1 MLEQE
6 PDKGLGNEG
15 FGRLAAGFLDSIR
28 PEEKLHSQIVGALG
42 IFNSLRLFREYPSSD
57 EHRSV
62 LNFQIRIHPPA
73 TREIPSY
80 LWLREGVRSFL
91 NGPDCATRCQAA
103 RGETLKCALTRRLS
117 HFATG
122 FTLLIG
128 LLIIAGIPAFGQRK
142 SSETIDATAFG
153 TSTQLGRN
161 FGVKII
167 IYEFSSPEDRD
178 ILVQAFQKGQNDA
191 LVNSLE
197 KMKSVG
203 RITIP
208 GTLGFDLS
216 FIREIITP
224 TGRTI
229 RFVTNRKIAFGES
242 YWDAQTRSFNLTA
255 GEININ
261 DKEKDKSSGV
271 LFPAAQL
278 IVNKEGE
285 LQWELNQ
292 NEWKLVNII
301 EWD

>member
-1 MLEQE
+1 M
-6 PDKGLGNEG
+6 
-15 FGRLAAGFLDSIR
+15 RA
-28 PEEKLHSQIVGALG
+28 
-42 IFNSLRLFREYPSSD
+42 NSKILY
-57 EHRSV
+57 
-62 LNFQIRIHPPA
+62 
-73 TREIPSY
+73 
-80 LWLREGVRSFL
+80 
-91 NGPDCATRCQAA
+91 
-103 RGETLKCALTRRLS
+103 
-117 HFATG
+117 FATEIA
-122 FTLLIG
+122 LLIG
-128 LLIIAGIPAFGQRK
+128 LLIVASIPGFGQRK

-167 IYEFSSPEDRD
+167 IYEFSTPEDRD
-178 ILVQAFQKGQNDA
+178 VLVQAFQKGQNDA
-191 LVNSLE
+191 LVNTLE
-197 KMKSVG
+197 KMRSVG
-203 RITIP
+203 RIQIP

-229 RFVTNRKIAFGES
+229 RFVTNRKIAFGEN
-242 YWDAQTRSFNLTA
+242 YWDTQTKSFNLTA

-261 DKEKDKSSGV
+261 DKEKDKSGGV

-292 NEWKLVNII
+292 NPWKLVNII

>member
-1 MLEQE
+1 MRVESLFATVEICNAFFVEIERQCDRVSSILRGE
-6 PDKGLGNEG
+6 SNTSSIVFIRVATTVISPSVASVLASLCSELDLISGGLAITHCARRNGMRTN
-15 FGRLAAGFLDSIR
+15 
-28 PEEKLHSQIVGALG
+28 LG
-42 IFNSLRLFREYPSSD
+42 I
-57 EHRSV
+57 
-62 LNFQIRIHPPA
+62 LNFAKGI
-73 TREIPSY
+73 S
-80 LWLREGVRSFL
+80 
-91 NGPDCATRCQAA
+91 
-103 RGETLKCALTRRLS
+103 
-117 HFATG
+117 
-122 FTLLIG
+122 LLIG
-128 LLIIAGIPAFGQRK
+128 LIMIASLPGFGQRG
-142 SSETIDATAFG
+142 STETIDATAFG

-161 FGVKII
+161 FGVKIL

-178 ILVQAFQKGQNDA
+178 ILVQAFQQGQNDGM
-191 LVNSLE
+191 VNALE

-242 YWDAQTRSFNLTA
+242 YWSTQTKSFNLTA
-255 GEININ
+255 GEINIDDN
-261 DKEKDKSSGV
+261 DKSKSGGV

-292 NEWKLVNII
+292 NSWKLTNII
-301 EWD
+301 EWK

>member
-1 MLEQE
+1 MC
-6 PDKGLGNEG
+6 
-15 FGRLAAGFLDSIR
+15 A
-28 PEEKLHSQIVGALG
+28 
-42 IFNSLRLFREYPSSD
+42 NSK
-57 EHRSV
+57 
-62 LNFQIRIHPPA
+62 
-73 TREIPSY
+73 T
-80 LWLREGVRSFL
+80 
-91 NGPDCATRCQAA
+91 
-103 RGETLKCALTRRLS
+103 S
-117 HFATG
+117 HFSTG
-122 FTLLIG
+122 MTLLLG
-128 LLIIAGIPAFGQRK
+128 LLMIVSIPVFGQRK
-142 SSETIDATAFG
+142 GYETIDATAFG
-153 TSTQLGRN
+153 SSTQLGRN

-178 ILVQAFQKGQNDA
+178 ILVQAFQKGQNNGM
-191 LVNSLE
+191 VNALE

-203 RITIP
+203 RISIP

-242 YWDAQTRSFNLTA
+242 YWDTQTQSFNLTA
-255 GEININ
+255 GEINLN

>member
-1 MLEQE
+1 MRT
-6 PDKGLGNEG
+6 NT
-15 FGRLAAGFLDSIR
+15 RV
-28 PEEKLHSQIVGALG
+28 LHLVA
-42 IFNSLRLFREYPSSD
+42 
-57 EHRSV
+57 
-62 LNFQIRIHPPA
+62 
-73 TREIPSY
+73 EIA
-80 LWLREGVRSFL
+80 F
-91 NGPDCATRCQAA
+91 
-103 RGETLKCALTRRLS
+103 
-117 HFATG
+117 
-122 FTLLIG
+122 LIG
-128 LLIIAGIPAFGQRK
+128 LLSVVSVPGFGQRK
-142 SSETIDATAFG
+142 TSETIDATAFG

-178 ILVQAFQKGQNDA
+178 ILVQAFQKDQHDG

-208 GTLGFDLS
+208 GTLGYDLS
-216 FIREIITP
+216 YIREIITP
-224 TGRTI
+224 TGRSI
-229 RFVTNRKIAFGES
+229 RFVTSRKIAFGES
-242 YWDAQTRSFNLTA
+242 YWDTQTKSFNLTA

-261 DKEKDKSSGV
+261 DKDKDKSEGV

-292 NEWKLVNII
+292 NAWKLVNII

>member
-1 MLEQE
+1 MDLT
-6 PDKGLGNEG
+6 
-15 FGRLAAGFLDSIR
+15 
-28 PEEKLHSQIVGALG
+28 AL
-42 IFNSLRLFREYPSSD
+42 Y
-57 EHRSV
+57 
-62 LNFQIRIHPPA
+62 A
-73 TREIPSY
+73 TRP
-80 LWLREGVRSFL
+80 RE
-91 NGPDCATRCQAA
+91 
-103 RGETLKCALTRRLS
+103 RRDTKMRANSKAS

-122 FTLLIG
+122 ITLLIG

-191 LVNSLE
+191 LVNTLE

-242 YWDAQTRSFNLTA
+242 YWDAQTKSFNLTA

-261 DKEKDKSSGV
+261 DKEKDKSTGV